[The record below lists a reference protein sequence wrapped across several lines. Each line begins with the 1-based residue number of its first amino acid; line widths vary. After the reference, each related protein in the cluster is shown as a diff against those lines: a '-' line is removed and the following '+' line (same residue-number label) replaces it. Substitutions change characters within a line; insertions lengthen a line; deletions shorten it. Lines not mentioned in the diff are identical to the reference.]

1 MAMDVFLAMTAAE
14 ICGNRNLPANL
25 GWMACHFSPYGTGL
39 SNLPKQLPPSSL
51 LIRELR
57 ESKQLTQQEI
67 AKVLQVTQECYS
79 RYEGGQR
86 DIPTKTLIKLADF
99 HNTTIDYLLDRTM
112 KQSAI

>member
-1 MAMDVFLAMTAAE
+1 MAY
-14 ICGNRNLPANL
+14 R
-25 GWMACHFSPYGTGL
+25 H
-39 SNLPKQLPPSSL
+39 
-51 LIRELR
+51 IRELR

>member
-1 MAMDVFLAMTAAE
+1 MRYFVVQFHE
-14 ICGNRNLPANL
+14 
-25 GWMACHFSPYGTGL
+25 
-39 SNLPKQLPPSSL
+39 SNLFGGDYVAYRH
-51 LIRELR
+51 IRELR

-99 HNTTIDYLLDRTM
+99 HNTTIDYLLDRTA
-112 KQSAI
+112 KQTAL